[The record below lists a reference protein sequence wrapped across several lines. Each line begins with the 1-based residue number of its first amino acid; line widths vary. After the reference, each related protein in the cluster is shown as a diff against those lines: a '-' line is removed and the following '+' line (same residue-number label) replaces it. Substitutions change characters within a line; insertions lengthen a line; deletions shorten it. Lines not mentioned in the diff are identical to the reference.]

1 MAEIGGGILYQL
13 CLPVSWADQALTEFD
28 GFETFHADATD
39 RAKGKI
45 ALDSTSNC
53 EQNPEN
59 DAK

>member
-39 RAKGKI
+39 GKK
-45 ALDSTSNC
+45 NC
-53 EQNPEN
+53 HN
-59 DAK
+59 KICSLIL